1 MINDDKYNEI
11 DFIAIPIL
19 NQVLKEAQDQWKDPD
34 SKYKEYRTLQID
46 KRGSFGERFFEKTL
60 SAIYFR
66 RLHIE
71 YNDGDQADWDLKFN
85 GIKFEIKT
93 SSIDVNQK
101 FQNEGIKKNGDYDG
115 ILFLGVTP
123 NDLYIKFIKKE
134 DIPFDTLHNREERKT
149 GRGYKW
155 DFKLPDMIKVN
166 SLEDIKTEFE
176 KHFQFLLNLYKKK

>member
-1 MINDDKYNEI
+1 
-11 DFIAIPIL
+11 
-19 NQVLKEAQDQWKDPD
+19 
-34 SKYKEYRTLQID
+34 
-46 KRGSFGERFFEKTL
+46 
-60 SAIYFR
+60 
-66 RLHIE
+66 
-71 YNDGDQADWDLKFN
+71 LKFN

-149 GRGYKW
+149 GRGYK
-155 DFKLPDMIKVN
+155 
-166 SLEDIKTEFE
+166 
-176 KHFQFLLNLYKKK
+176 